1 MAKCSVKGHT
11 INSDPN
17 PFEYSIS
24 NRIVLVHLWSS
35 NTDLV
40 MFQQD
45 FLSFSLP
52 LSSSPSLRVSITFH
66 YFSRILKITP
76 SHICIRFFF
85 FFLPPEHFRSLLEW
99 EWRLLGNLCSG
110 KQRLK
115 ISDYKRGRERSG
127 GITTFFFAC
136 VCVKQVIYKHTFAAD
151 FAELSHTLINL
162 HLARVVHAVLRFK
175 ALCLC
180 VVRFCNTKS
189 LAEAELPR

>member
-35 NTDLV
+35 NTDLA

-45 FLSFSLP
+45 FPPFFHSHSL
-52 LSSSPSLRVSITFH
+52 LLRHSVSPSLSLPRPLNLFH

-85 FFLPPEHFRSLLEW
+85 FSFLQSILGPCLNESEGCWVIFALES
-99 EWRLLGNLCSG
+99 R
-110 KQRLK
+110 
-115 ISDYKRGRERSG
+115 D
-127 GITTFFFAC
+127 
-136 VCVKQVIYKHTFAAD
+136 
-151 FAELSHTLINL
+151 
-162 HLARVVHAVLRFK
+162 
-175 ALCLC
+175 
-180 VVRFCNTKS
+180 
-189 LAEAELPR
+189 

>member
-45 FLSFSLP
+45 FLSFFAPTLFFSVTPCLHHFRFHA
-52 LSSSPSLRVSITFH
+52 LWISSTISVV
-66 YFSRILKITP
+66 FSRLHPHT
-76 SHICIRFFF
+76 SVSAFFF
-85 FFLPPEHFRSLLEW
+85 CFLPPEHFRSLLEW

-127 GITTFFFAC
+127 GITTFFFC
-136 VCVKQVIYKHTFAAD
+136 MRVCKAGHIQTYICCRFCRII
-151 FAELSHTLINL
+151 SHTDKPSFSSCCTCCAQI
-162 HLARVVHAVLRFK
+162 
-175 ALCLC
+175 
-180 VVRFCNTKS
+180 
-189 LAEAELPR
+189 